1 MKPTKILLLKDKLS
15 QSIKLEQALNRLGYD
30 VCSSIYS
37 GPESLHSACAFHADL
52 ALVDTQLAGRIS
64 NLTTGRLKLS
74 TQFVPLLYFIATLD
88 SEAIARAKAD
98 LPLGFI
104 TMDLPDEILRVE
116 IELALN
122 KYQDD
127 LKREQSE
134 EKFRM
139 IFENAPL
146 MIDSFD
152 EQGRCILWNQAC
164 LQILGWSKD
173 EVNAYEDPFQLFY
186 PDPQDRQKVLD
197 NFNKADGMFREYR
210 VLARDHS
217 LHTQLWA
224 DFRLPNG
231 PTISIG
237 HDITE
242 RKKTEEELRNYRDHL
257 EEIVQDRT
265 QALTQLNEQLQCEI
279 SERKRAEEAEHE
291 QRALA
296 EVLRDTAAV
305 LNSTLDMDKVLDFI
319 LANVG
324 RVVSHD
330 AGYIL
335 LLDDERKNA
344 SVIRHVGFDE
354 QEQERLGPLKF
365 SIQDMHDLA
374 SMVANRKPFC
384 VADVEEDPNWKFVDG
399 LEWVRSTA
407 GAPIVF
413 GEEVSGLLILLSGT
427 PNFFGVEHAE
437 RLQTFANQASIAIHN
452 ARMYE
457 QARDLATWEERQ
469 RLAREMHDSVSQ
481 TLFSASLKAESL
493 PRLWE
498 SDPESIRQ
506 GLYEL
511 HRLTRGALAEMR
523 TLLVELRPQ
532 ALVNADLGDLVRQLA
547 DGVAGRSSIEVLL
560 NCEGRFPLP
569 VDVQTAFFR
578 IAQESLN
585 NVIKHARANRVEITF
600 SNGKDRVLLRVRDNG
615 CGFNPAELPP
625 DRLGIRIMNE
635 RAEAIGADLRMSS
648 RPGSGTGI
656 QLEWYNP
663 LY

>member
-1 MKPTKILLLKDKLS
+1 MMLTKLLLLIDELS
-15 QSIKLEQALNRLGYD
+15 PGKKLEHALTHLGYD
-30 VCSSIYS
+30 VQSVMYTGNDCLYATS
-37 GPESLHSACAFHADL
+37 AFHVDL
-52 ALVDTQLAGRIS
+52 ALIDTQLAGK
-64 NLTTGRLKLS
+64 LDGLGEGRLKLP
-74 TQFVPLLYFIATLD
+74 TQKVPILYFVSSPD
-88 SEAIARAKAD
+88 SETIEQAKAD

-104 TMDLPDEILRVE
+104 TINLPPEVLKAA
-116 IELALN
+116 IELALE

-127 LKREQSE
+127 LQREESE

-152 EQGRCILWNQAC
+152 EQGRCVLWNQAC
-164 LQILGWSKD
+164 LQILGWSQE
-173 EVNAYEDPFQLFY
+173 EVNAHENPFQLFY
-186 PDPQDRQKVLD
+186 PNPQEHQAMQD
-197 NFNKADGMFREYR
+197 NFRKADGKFREYR
-210 VLARDHS
+210 VQTRDHS

-231 PTISIG
+231 PIISIG

-257 EEIVQDRT
+257 EEIVMDRT
-265 QALTQLNEQLQCEI
+265 LALTQLNEQLQSEI
-279 SERKRAEEAEHE
+279 SERKRAEEAERE

-305 LNSTLDMDKVLDFI
+305 LNSTLDMDEVLDFI

-324 RVVSHD
+324 RVVAHD

-335 LLDDERKNA
+335 LLDEACINA
-344 SVIRHVGFDE
+344 SVIRHHGFGEHDE
-354 QEQERLGPLKF
+354 ELLRSLEF
-365 SIQDMHDLA
+365 SIQDTHDLA
-374 SMVANRKPFC
+374 SMVAHRKPFC
-384 VADVEEDPNWKFVDG
+384 IEDVSEDPDWVFVDG
-399 LEWVRSTA
+399 MEWVRSTA
-407 GAPIVF
+407 GAPVLF
-413 GEEVSGLLILLSGT
+413 GEEVTGLLILLSST
-427 PNFFGVEHAE
+427 SHFFCTEHAE
-437 RLQTFANQASIAIHN
+437 RLQTFANQASIAIQN

-493 PRLWE
+493 QRLWE
-498 SDPESIRQ
+498 GDPEVIRQ

-560 NCEGRFPLP
+560 NCEGRYHLP

-585 NVIKHARANRVEITF
+585 NVIKHARASRVEITLF
-600 SNGKDRVLLRVRDNG
+600 NQKERVQFLTKDNG
-615 CGFNPAELPP
+615 CGFDPEQLPC
-625 DRLGIRIMNE
+625 DRLGIKIMNE
-635 RAEAIGADLRMSS
+635 RAAAIGAELLMSS
-648 RPGSGTGI
+648 CPGQGTVI
-656 QLEWYNP
+656 RVEWYNP
-663 LY
+663 HG